1 MAHDVGRWL
10 LLATL
15 WSIQYLFLRIAVPVF
30 GTAVASEAR
39 ALFAALFLVP
49 WVLYASR
56 QPIYPL
62 ARWKDHLVVGL
73 TNNVLPF
80 ACMAWAALTLPAGY
94 LAVINGMVPLWAAVC
109 SALLLREPLGLRQ
122 AAGFALGIAG
132 VALLVNLGPVELNVK
147 TVAAA
152 VAGVAGA
159 AFWGWAGVIIK
170 QRSGNQ
176 PPMGLAAGSIA
187 WAAVI
192 MAPAWVDAPPPQAWT
207 LQATAALV
215 ACGALCSGLAYLP
228 FFTLIRDIGPTRTLS
243 VGLLVPVLGMF
254 WGWLFLGET
263 VTLAMLGGTALVLA
277 ALGLVMRR

>member
-10 LLATL
+10 FLAAL

-49 WVLYASR
+49 WVLYYSR

-109 SALLLREPLGLRQ
+109 SALFLREPLGMRQ

-192 MAPAWVDAPPPQAWT
+192 MAPAWIDAPPPQAWT

-243 VGLLVPVLGMF
+243 VGLLVPVLGVF
-254 WGWLFLGET
+254 WGWLLLGET
-263 VTLAMLGGTALVLA
+263 VTLAMLGGTALVLV